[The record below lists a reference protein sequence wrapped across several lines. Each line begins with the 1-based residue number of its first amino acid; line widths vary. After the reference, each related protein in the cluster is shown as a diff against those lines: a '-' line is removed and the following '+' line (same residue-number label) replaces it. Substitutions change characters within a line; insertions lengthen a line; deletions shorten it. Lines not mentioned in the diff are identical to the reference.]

1 MSGPITD
8 NDDISA
14 ESILFYL
21 FPKIDLRVAPA
32 TEEEQKDHPEILVPQ
47 TAGGREEPNE
57 EGRLFIDETIKWLN
71 EKLPQMAKNADTDL
85 LNIRDKIVDDLN
97 KVKTHLTRS

>member
-14 ESILFYL
+14 ESILFHL

-32 TEEEQKDHPEILVPQ
+32 TEEEQKDHPEILAPQ
-47 TAGGREEPNE
+47 TAGGRD